1 VGALFLAGF
10 TQGALGFGF
19 GIVAM
24 AFLPLAISI
33 HQATPL
39 VVVFTV
45 PLMAFS
51 FCLYRRHFQ
60 WRDGWLL
67 ILGSCLG
74 IPIGVYALAILSE
87 TVLLRTLGALL
98 LAFVLHESLQRRMK
112 RSIEFPPWSAAA
124 VGVLSGAGS
133 GAFNIGGPPLVAYA
147 YAQPWSKERV
157 VAFLQVVFFV
167 SATLRLTMMWSGG
180 FITPDVLRLAVWGA
194 LPAGAA
200 LLLGTLLLRRIPT
213 EKLRTGVFLFIGVM
227 ALKYLIWT

>member
-1 VGALFLAGF
+1 
-10 TQGALGFGF
+10 
-19 GIVAM
+19 
-24 AFLPLAISI
+24 
-33 HQATPL
+33 
-39 VVVFTV
+39 
-45 PLMAFS
+45 
-51 FCLYRRHFQ
+51 
-60 WRDGWLL
+60 
-67 ILGSCLG
+67 
-74 IPIGVYALAILSE
+74 
-87 TVLLRTLGALL
+87 
-98 LAFVLHESLQRRMK
+98 MK